1 MWVDLTRFESLLRRV
16 ARQTTRRAALANQLG
31 GALLLRESASSE
43 ATLEAKRRKHHHRHN
58 DRQARAAS
66 TRLMAIQVDN
76 TQGTN
81 PISVLHGTAI
91 NSTSRKCC
99 QIVTT
104 VQIPAGESRLFQN
117 DGSGQITGFVFINN
131 RYWFQFKN
139 PGIGRPFAQ
148 IALDG
153 AFDYRPPISRVT
165 CCFSF
170 PVGQTVERFRTF
182 KEGDTLTY
190 NIQNTALFTVRRQ
203 ADLPRHKLFTVT
215 PPPTL

>member
-1 MWVDLTRFESLLRRV
+1 MRVDPSKFDVLLRQL
-16 ARQTTRRAALANQLG
+16 ARQSSRREALATLLG
-31 GALLLRESASSE
+31 GAVLLHYPDVGD
-43 ATLEAKRRKHHHRHN
+43 ATKEAKRRKHHHR
-58 DRQARAAS
+58 QARSAS

-76 TQGTN
+76 TQGAN
-81 PISVLHGTAI
+81 PISVLYVTAI
-91 NSTSRKCC
+91 NSTKRNCC
-99 QIVTT
+99 RLMTT
-104 VQIPAGESRLFQN
+104 VQIPAGESRTFQN
-117 DGSGQITGFVFINN
+117 DGSGQVTGFIFINN

-190 NIQNTALFTVRRQ
+190 NIQNIALFTVRRQ
-203 ADLPRHKLFTVT
+203 ADQPRHKLFTVT